1 MGRNKKNIKGQKEVE
16 NKKSDVVRKNKSSK
30 VKTNKK
36 VEPNKVQTSYTKTEV
51 GKLLKYFLIV
61 LIIFVIFWGLTIFIK
76 NNRKVEP
83 TNVKNNSVTIIQYDE
98 ILVGEI
104 LEQAKDEYFVL
115 VLNNLKTEKEVY
127 ESYIKKSE
135 SDEESLKIYT
145 VNLNSAFNSNF
156 ISDESNFRIKYIKDI
171 KFKDST
177 LLKIEEGRI
186 VEYFEG
192 QNEILE
198 YLNSYDS

>member
-156 ISDESNFRIKYIKDI
+156 ISDESNFRIKDIKDI